1 MIKLEFANKTTWSQ
15 IVTNH
20 PIVKQEVDRKMHQDN
35 IDMLDESQSEN
46 IAETMKIKSEQDKVY
61 H

>member
-1 MIKLEFANKTTWSQ
+1 
-15 IVTNH
+15 
-20 PIVKQEVDRKMHQDN
+20 MHQDN